1 MSAAAVGPLHLPKL
15 EVAGQPTA
23 RKIEILPAIAQAMR
37 PRPEPIT
44 PKCCLELS
52 MKRILL
58 TAVLMGLSQ
67 TAAYAADAAPLPE
80 SSVEIFRIAPGQH
93 ENFLKM
99 LAETEAVMAE
109 VGLPQSQLYIHEDGA
124 SWDFILVKPHGL
136 DEKKW
141 QLVSEKLRKS
151 GHPTGPDYFFTIRKM
166 IAEHTDTTAI
176 GPTTA
181 TAYLATR
188 VPTSH

>member
-1 MSAAAVGPLHLPKL
+1 
-15 EVAGQPTA
+15 
-23 RKIEILPAIAQAMR
+23 
-37 PRPEPIT
+37 
-44 PKCCLELS
+44 
-52 MKRILL
+52 MKRIVLA
-58 TAVLMGLSQ
+58 AVLFGLSQ
-67 TAAYAADAAPLPE
+67 TGGFAAEPAALPE

-99 LAETEAVMAE
+99 LAETDAVMTE
-109 VGLPQSQLYIHEDGA
+109 VGLPPSQLYIHEDGA

-141 QLVSEKLRKS
+141 KLAAEKLRQS

-181 TAYLATR
+181 AAYLATR
-188 VPTSH
+188 TPISH

>member
-1 MSAAAVGPLHLPKL
+1 MNRIILAAAL
-15 EVAGQPTA
+15 
-23 RKIEILPAIAQAMR
+23 I
-37 PRPEPIT
+37 
-44 PKCCLELS
+44 
-52 MKRILL
+52 
-58 TAVLMGLSQ
+58 GLSQ
-67 TAAYAADAAPLPE
+67 TCGLAAEPASLPE

-109 VGLPQSQLYIHEDGA
+109 VGLPPSQLYIHEDGA
-124 SWDFILVKPHGL
+124 SWDFILVKPHGQ

-141 QLVSEKLRKS
+141 KLAAEKLRQQ

-188 VPTSH
+188 TPNSH

>member
-1 MSAAAVGPLHLPKL
+1 MKPIVLAAALLGL
-15 EVAGQPTA
+15 GQT
-23 RKIEILPAIAQAMR
+23 
-37 PRPEPIT
+37 
-44 PKCCLELS
+44 
-52 MKRILL
+52 
-58 TAVLMGLSQ
+58 VV
-67 TAAYAADAAPLPE
+67 YAAEPAPLPE

-109 VGLPQSQLYIHEDGA
+109 VGLPPTQLYIHEDGA
-124 SWDFILVKPHGL
+124 SWDFILVKPHAQ

-141 QLVSEKLRKS
+141 KLASELLRKK

-176 GPTTA
+176 GPTSA
-181 TAYLATR
+181 AEYLATR
-188 VPTSH
+188 KAN

>member
-1 MSAAAVGPLHLPKL
+1 
-15 EVAGQPTA
+15 
-23 RKIEILPAIAQAMR
+23 
-37 PRPEPIT
+37 
-44 PKCCLELS
+44 
-52 MKRILL
+52 MKRILI
-58 TAVLMGLSQ
+58 TAVLAAALSQ
-67 TAAYAADAAPLPE
+67 TVAYAADPAPLPE

-99 LAETEAVMAE
+99 LAQTEAAMAE

-141 QLVSEKLRKS
+141 KLVADKLHKQ
-151 GHPTGPDYFFTIRKM
+151 GAPTGPDYFFTIRKM

-188 VPTSH
+188 TPN